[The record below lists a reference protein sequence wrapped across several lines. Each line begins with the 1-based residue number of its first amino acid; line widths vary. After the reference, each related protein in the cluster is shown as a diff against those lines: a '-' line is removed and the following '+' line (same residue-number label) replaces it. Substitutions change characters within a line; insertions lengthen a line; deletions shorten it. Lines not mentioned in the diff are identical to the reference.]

1 MDNIEESVA
10 PTRSFVQHV
19 FNFDVETKGDLMNL
33 LQYSVL
39 AIIPIVLLNKLIQ
52 NYVPE
57 VDEEKGSLELTV
69 EVLAQL
75 SLLLV
80 GMFFI
85 NRVVT
90 YLPMYSGKDIG
101 VINIAHMLLGFLV
114 IVLSLQTK
122 LGEKVDILAQRV
134 VELWG
139 GPEEKHVE
147 QPKNIVKVSQPISQ
161 QMPIHQPSQ
170 ADALARSMDM
180 SPTQMPMPQQQPQ
193 QQQQPQSQPQQ
204 GYGMNFDSMYQEP
217 MAANDGFGAFGSI
230 F

>member
-10 PTRSFVQHV
+10 PAKGFVDHV
-19 FNFDVETKGDLMNL
+19 FNFDIETKGDLMNL

-39 AIIPIVLLNKLIQ
+39 AIIPIVLLNKIIQ
-52 NYVPE
+52 TYVPE
-57 VDEEKGSLELTV
+57 VDEDKSSLELTI

-85 NRVVT
+85 NRIVT

-114 IVLSLQTK
+114 IILSLQTK
-122 LGEKVDILAQRV
+122 LGEKVDILAQRI
-134 VELWG
+134 VELWT
-139 GPEEKHVE
+139 GPEEKPVE

-161 QMPIHQPSQ
+161 QMPVHQPSQ

-180 SPTQMPMPQQQPQ
+180 APTQMPMPQQQ
-193 QQQQPQSQPQQ
+193 QQQQPQN
-204 GYGMNFDSMYQEP
+204 YGGGMSFDGMYQEP